1 MNLTC
6 RAKMQG
12 LYSCVWTL
20 LIKHESGNSTAATL
34 MEDKSCYFLM
44 NLTVATVPSAA
55 SRRAT

>member
-1 MNLTC
+1 
-6 RAKMQG
+6 MQG
-12 LYSCVWTL
+12 LYSCVWNL

-34 MEDKSCYFLM
+34 MEDKSGYFLM